1 MPKKAPIVI
10 VSGRLLYNR
19 LKGRRGLIDLDTS
32 TEDLRIYLSGKM
44 TSLSSRL
51 DTWGANVD
59 VLFPLSLPPIIKTAS
74 FHKLNKYH
82 LQGVVERLVFKSPSF
97 FQQLTLLFQ
106 SKN

>member
-51 DTWGANVD
+51 DT
-59 VLFPLSLPPIIKTAS
+59 
-74 FHKLNKYH
+74 
-82 LQGVVERLVFKSPSF
+82 
-97 FQQLTLLFQ
+97 
-106 SKN
+106 